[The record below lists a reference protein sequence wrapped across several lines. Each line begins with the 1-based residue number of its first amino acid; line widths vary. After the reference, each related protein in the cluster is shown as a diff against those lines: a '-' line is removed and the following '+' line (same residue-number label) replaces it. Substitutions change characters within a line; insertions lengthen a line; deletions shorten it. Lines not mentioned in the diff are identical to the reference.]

1 MTAIHVLSAP
11 AADIQVGTGP
21 VGCFLIHGFSG
32 TTDELGGLAAFLA
45 DHGFRVSARL
55 LAGHGTS
62 IEDCNRVRA
71 EDWLEDV
78 EFHFT
83 EFLLDSEAA
92 FVIGLDMGAGLAL
105 HLASLFPVAGVVAMA
120 PVLQL
125 ASRRMGWWL
134 PLMTPFA
141 NSISKERLPLNGTA
155 QLQSDRGYDRY
166 PLNGLRSLL
175 RLNRRIRTELPTI
188 TAPAMIVQTD
198 TGDAAQRHNAQL
210 LLDAIP
216 STHKTLVHYGGNGHP
231 SLIGPDHEQLQADIL
246 DFLTRHT
253 PDETHALP
261 IHEPR

>member
-1 MTAIHVLSAP
+1 MTATHLRSTSAT
-11 AADIQVGTGP
+11 DIQLGTGP
-21 VGCFLIHGFSG
+21 VGCFLMHGFTG

-62 IEDCNRVRA
+62 IEDCNLVRA
-71 EDWLEDV
+71 EDWLEEV

-105 HLASLFPVAGVVAMA
+105 HLASLFPVAGVVAIA

-134 PLMTPFA
+134 PLMAPFA
-141 NSISKERLPLNGTA
+141 SSISKERLPLNGAA

-175 RLNRRIRTELPTI
+175 KLNRRIRDELPTM
-188 TAPAMIVQTD
+188 TAPAMIVQAD
-198 TGDAAQRHNAQL
+198 TGDAAHRQNAQL

-216 STHKTLVHYGGNGHP
+216 STHKTLVDYGGHGHP
-231 SLIGPDHEQLQADIL
+231 SLIGLDHQQLQADIL

-261 IHEPR
+261 VHESR